1 VTPADPLRVA
11 FLCQNDFGAPTEKQ
25 ALGYAEQL
33 LAHGHDVLIMF
44 GRDAATAESEG
55 AARVPGLQLHHYEFR
70 GPRLRAGD
78 VAALR
83 EFRPALIHAFNPRV
97 LTISAAAQLRRASGA
112 PVFVHFED
120 DEWNPPPQGFPGER
134 FYLPAARWVRRHA
147 WPLQPSL
154 WWQATAWSLRWA
166 QRNAHAFDALT
177 PVLAGE
183 VKRRLGREC
192 AVVLP
197 ITPKRIGREDA
208 GPLPPLPAIDGPV
221 VALTGTILPVYL
233 PDLRLGLD
241 AIAEVQ
247 RRGQPVSFLHAGD
260 TFGFD
265 PMLLA
270 DEAGL
275 APGTAHFLGYRPFR
289 EMPRILERADIL
301 IQPGPPSEF
310 NRLRLPSKMQTYL
323 ESGTPTITFAVG
335 FGELLE
341 DGSEVLKTHTA
352 EPAELADRIVALLS
366 DPELAAR
373 IGGGGARAAARLFDP
388 VANTE
393 ALVEHYRRSLA

>member
-1 VTPADPLRVA
+1 VTPADQLRVA

-33 LAHGHDVLIMF
+33 LAHGHEVLIMF
-44 GRDAATAESEG
+44 GRDAATAQSEG
-55 AARVPGLQLHHYEFR
+55 ADSVPGLRLHHYEFR
-70 GPRLRAGD
+70 GPRLRRGD

-83 EFRPALIHAFNPRV
+83 EFEPTLIHAFNPRV
-97 LTISAAAQLRRASGA
+97 LTISAAAQLQRASGA

-134 FYLPAARWVRRHA
+134 FYLPTARWVRRHA

-154 WWQATAWSLRWA
+154 WWQATPWSLGWVE
-166 QRNAHAFDALT
+166 RNAHAFDALT
-177 PVLAGE
+177 PVLADE
-183 VKRRLGREC
+183 VRKRVGRDC

-197 ITPKRIGREDA
+197 ITPERITRDDA
-208 GPLPPLPAIDGPV
+208 GPPPALPEIDGPV
-221 VALTGTILPVYL
+221 VGLTGTILPVYL

-247 RRGQPVSFLHAGD
+247 RRGQRVSFLHAGD

-275 APGTAHFLGYRPFR
+275 APGSAHFLGYRPFR
-289 EMPRILERADIL
+289 EMPAILARADVLIL
-301 IQPGPPSEF
+301 PGPPSEF

-323 ESGTPTITFAVG
+323 ESGTPTVTFAVG

-341 DGSEVLKTHTA
+341 DGRDVLKTQTA
-352 EPAELADRIVALLS
+352 EPTELADRIVALLT
-366 DPELAAR
+366 DPDLAAR
-373 IGGGGARAAARLFDP
+373 VGEGGALAAARLFDP

-393 ALVEHYRRSLA
+393 ALVGHYRRSLA